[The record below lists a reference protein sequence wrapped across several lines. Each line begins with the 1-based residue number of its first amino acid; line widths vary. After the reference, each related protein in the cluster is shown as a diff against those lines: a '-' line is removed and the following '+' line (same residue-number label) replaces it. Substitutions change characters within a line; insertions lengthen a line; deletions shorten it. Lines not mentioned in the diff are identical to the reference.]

1 MMKNIGL
8 TVLALIIA
16 TGCGGT
22 IDLSCDDPMLY
33 QEAVQSRKVVAP
45 DDLSQL
51 DSRAEMP
58 IPSAAPAPPRE
69 PGQPCL
75 DIPPRYLEEGDVI
88 RKDNV

>member
-1 MMKNIGL
+1 MKRIGF
-8 TVLALIIA
+8 TILASLLA

-22 IDLSCDDPMLY
+22 IDLTCDEPMLY
-33 QEAVQSRKVVAP
+33 QQAVQTPKVVAP

-88 RKDNV
+88 KPAGV